1 MSNNYPRYVRPL
13 KNSLFYERSW
23 PTRLKHL
30 GRPRFTHSLQLK
42 LGQYTDAEL
51 HRAYAAAN
59 EEYELQLKLMQNSG
73 STVFTETEIEKAA
86 TALLRRR
93 KLTAGEFE
101 HDADFH
107 HYANELVPGLED
119 ALDGDPK
126 RERTADEK
134 IKIAAY
140 KALNTAISRKPKLL
154 SSAWD
159 DYIRE
164 GGVDAT
170 SRANGGRIK
179 QKRWEN
185 VFAYIGE
192 HSLDSP
198 TTLDAIH
205 AGLDRYWADRRE
217 KGIKVQSIRRE
228 WRETLAALRL
238 ASDRY
243 RLGWVITPAS
253 KRIKA
258 DPPKQKT
265 VLSDAELVSLVTT
278 CLVDTKTPEV
288 SAAIV
293 FMVQSGA
300 MVSEITRLNP
310 EEVIADLSAAIP
322 QVAIG
327 KSHNVKVKVE
337 QRRRVVPIVFGKE
350 YLKQHLPKSIKHC
363 STTTES
369 NMSKRISNKMRAATG
384 NKTLTA
390 HCLRH
395 TLKALSD
402 SVDANQSHV
411 AAIGGWSG
419 GSSVIS
425 SAMQQY
431 GAAGLSS
438 SKGFKAVH
446 ATSRKV
452 LACVLEVLEAEHGGN
467 VVNITR

>member
-1 MSNNYPRYVRPL
+1 MANNYPRYVRPH

-30 GRPRFTHSLQLK
+30 GRPRFTFPLHLK

-51 HRAYAAAN
+51 HHAFAVAN
-59 EEYELQLKLMQNSG
+59 DEYELQLKLMQNSG

-93 KLTAGEFE
+93 HLAAGQFKQ
-101 HDADFH
+101 DDDFH
-107 HYANELVPGLED
+107 HYAELLVPGVDD
-119 ALDGDPK
+119 ALYGDPD
-126 RERTADEK
+126 RVRTTDEQ

-140 KALNTAISRKPKLL
+140 RALSTAARKKPKML
-154 SSAWD
+154 SSVWSD
-159 DYIRE
+159 HIRE
-164 GGVDAT
+164 GNIDVT
-170 SRANGGRIK
+170 TTRAARTK
-179 QKRWEN
+179 QRRWEN

-192 HSLDSP
+192 HNLSSPNLLDV
-198 TTLDAIH
+198 IH
-205 AGLDRYWADRRE
+205 DGLDRYWADRRE
-217 KGIKVQSIRRE
+217 QGIKVQSIRRE

-243 RLGWVITPAS
+243 RLGWVITPTS

-265 VLSDAELVSLVTT
+265 VLSDAELVSLVIT
-278 CLVDTKTPEV
+278 CLADTKTPEI

-300 MVSEITRLNP
+300 MVSEIARLDA
-310 EEVIADLSAAIP
+310 EEVAADLAAAIP

-327 KSHNVKVKVE
+327 KSQDVKVKVE
-337 QRRRVVPIVFGKE
+337 QRRRVVPIVLGKE
-350 YLKQHLPKSIKHC
+350 YLLQYLPEAIKHC
-363 STTTES
+363 NATTES
-369 NMSKRISNKMRAATG
+369 NMSKRISNKMRSATG

-419 GSSVIS
+419 GSTVIS

-446 ATSRKV
+446 DTSRKI
-452 LACVLEVLEAEHGGN
+452 LACVLEVLEAEHGDN
-467 VVNITR
+467 VVSITR

>member
-1 MSNNYPRYVRPL
+1 MSKKYPRYVRLL

-23 PTRLKHL
+23 PARLKHL
-30 GRPRFTHSLQLK
+30 GRPRFTLPLRLK
-42 LGQYTDAEL
+42 LGQYTEAEL

-59 EEYELQLKLMQNSG
+59 DEFDLQLKLMQNSG
-73 STVFTETEIEKAA
+73 STAFTESEIEKAA
-86 TALLRRR
+86 TALLRKQR
-93 KLTAGEFE
+93 LNVGEFE
-101 HDADFH
+101 HDDDFH
-107 HYANELVPGLED
+107 HYAEQLIPGLDD
-119 ALDGDPK
+119 ALDGDPD
-126 RERTADEK
+126 RVRSADEQ

-140 KALNTAISRKPKLL
+140 RALSTAARKKPKML
-154 SSAWD
+154 SSVWS

-164 GGVDAT
+164 RNIDVTTTRD
-170 SRANGGRIK
+170 GRTK
-179 QKRWEN
+179 QRRWEN
-185 VFAYIGE
+185 VFAYVGE
-192 HSLDSP
+192 HSLSTP
-198 TTLDAIH
+198 NLVDAIH
-205 AGLDRYWADRRE
+205 EGLDRYWADRRE

-243 RLGWVITPAS
+243 RLGWVIIPTS

-278 CLVDTKTPEV
+278 CLADTKTPEV

-300 MVSEITRLNP
+300 MVSEIARLDADD
-310 EEVIADLSAAIP
+310 VVADLDAAIP

-327 KSHNVKVKVE
+327 KSQDVKVKVE

-350 YLKQHLPKSIKHC
+350 YLRQYLPEAIKHC
-363 STTTES
+363 NATTES
-369 NMSKRISNKMRAATG
+369 NMSKRISNKMRSATG
-384 NKTLTA
+384 NKTLSA

-419 GSSVIS
+419 GSTVIS

-446 ATSRKV
+446 DTSRKI
-452 LACVLEVLEAEHGGN
+452 LACVLEVLEAEHGDN
-467 VVNITR
+467 VVSITR

>member
-1 MSNNYPRYVRPL
+1 MSKKYPRYVRLL

-23 PTRLKHL
+23 PARLKHL
-30 GRPRFTHSLQLK
+30 GRPRFTLPLRLK
-42 LGQYTDAEL
+42 LGQYTEAEL

-59 EEYELQLKLMQNSG
+59 DEFDLQLKLMQNSG
-73 STVFTETEIEKAA
+73 STAFTESEIEKAA
-86 TALLRRR
+86 TALLRKQR
-93 KLTAGEFE
+93 LNVGEFE
-101 HDADFH
+101 HDDDFH
-107 HYANELVPGLED
+107 HYAEQLIPGLDD
-119 ALDGDPK
+119 ALDGDPD
-126 RERTADEK
+126 RVRSADEQ

-140 KALNTAISRKPKLL
+140 RALSTAARKKPKML
-154 SSAWD
+154 SSVWS

-164 GGVDAT
+164 RNIDVTTTRD
-170 SRANGGRIK
+170 GRTK
-179 QKRWEN
+179 QRRWEN
-185 VFAYIGE
+185 VFAYVGE
-192 HSLDSP
+192 HSLSTP
-198 TTLDAIH
+198 NLVDAIH
-205 AGLDRYWADRRE
+205 EGLDRYWADRRE

-243 RLGWVITPAS
+243 RLGWVIIPTS

-265 VLSDAELVSLVTT
+265 VLSDAEIVSLVTT
-278 CLVDTKTPEV
+278 CLADTKTPEV

-300 MVSEITRLNP
+300 MVSEIARLDADD
-310 EEVIADLSAAIP
+310 VVADLDAAIP

-327 KSHNVKVKVE
+327 KSQDVKVKVE

-350 YLKQHLPKSIKHC
+350 YLRQYLPEAIKHC
-363 STTTES
+363 NATSES
-369 NMSKRISNKMRAATG
+369 NMSKRISNKMRSATG
-384 NKTLTA
+384 NKTLSA

-419 GSSVIS
+419 GSTVIS

-446 ATSRKV
+446 DTSRKI
-452 LACVLEVLEAEHGGN
+452 LACVLEVLEAEHGDN
-467 VVNITR
+467 VVSITR